1 MRDAGPKARGTPR
14 GPRGQI
20 TKSSG
25 NVFADLG
32 FPDADELAAKVDLAR
47 TIRQLVEGRGLSQR
61 AAAPVVGVTQPE
73 LSHLWQRRL
82 DGFSIDR
89 LCRMLRA
96 LDHDVRIVVRPKP
109 RSRRH
114 ATVRTLVRSL
124 CRSDGGTCRVTC
136 SELP

>member
-1 MRDAGPKARGTPR
+1 MGDTGSKVRGTSHGR
-14 GPRGQI
+14 GDEI

-25 NVFADLG
+25 NVFTDLG
-32 FPDADELAAKVDLAR
+32 FSDADELAAKVDLAR

-114 ATVRTLVRSL
+114 ATVRTLIRSP

>member
-1 MRDAGPKARGTPR
+1 M
-14 GPRGQI
+14 
-20 TKSSG
+20 
-25 NVFADLG
+25 FADLD

-47 TIRQLVEGRGLSQR
+47 TIRHVVEERGLSQR
-61 AAAPVVGVTQPE
+61 AAAPLVGVTQPE

-114 ATVRTLVRSL
+114 ATVRTLVRSP
-124 CRSDGGTCRVTC
+124 CRSESGPPRGAMHWGRA
-136 SELP
+136 E

>member
-1 MRDAGPKARGTPR
+1 MGDTGSKARGTSH
-14 GPRGQI
+14 GPGDEI

-25 NVFADLG
+25 NVFTDLG
-32 FPDADELAAKVDLAR
+32 FPDADELAAKIDLAR
-47 TIRQLVEGRGLSQR
+47 IVRQLVEERGLSQR
-61 AAAPVVGVTQPE
+61 AAAPIVGVTQPE

-96 LDHDVRIVVRPKP
+96 LDHDVQIVVRPKP

-114 ATVRTLVRSL
+114 ATVRTLVRSPNG
-124 CRSDGGTCRVTC
+124 R
-136 SELP
+136 